1 MGAMAWPAPSPGAP
15 LEAEGNLR
23 PREMTVHD
31 GIRLI
36 GLLGY
41 LIQDRLHARIT
52 AVHEEVS
59 MRLLSG
65 LTAAVLLLSACST
78 PAAAPSPTPS
88 PTPSPSPTPQTR
100 FVFTAD
106 LKPSNEVPPIANAEA
121 SCTGKGT
128 FTLNTTKDAA
138 GTITAANALFETDVT
153 GCPADTKIN
162 IGHIHKAAA
171 GANGSVVVNSGLAAG
186 ELTLTGGAAKINKT
200 TATVD
205 PALATDIIAN
215 PAGYYMNWHS
225 TLNPGGILRGQLVK
239 G

>member
-1 MGAMAWPAPSPGAP
+1 
-15 LEAEGNLR
+15 
-23 PREMTVHD
+23 
-31 GIRLI
+31 
-36 GLLGY
+36 
-41 LIQDRLHARIT
+41 
-52 AVHEEVS
+52 

-65 LTAAVLLLSACST
+65 LTAAVLLLSACSS

-138 GTITAANALFETDVT
+138 GTITGANAVFETDVT

-186 ELTLTGGAAKINKT
+186 ELTLTSGAAKINKT
-200 TATVD
+200 TAVVD

-215 PAGYYMNWHS
+215 PANYYMNWHS
-225 TLNPGGILRGQLVK
+225 TLNAGGILRGQLVK

>member
-1 MGAMAWPAPSPGAP
+1 
-15 LEAEGNLR
+15 
-23 PREMTVHD
+23 
-31 GIRLI
+31 
-36 GLLGY
+36 
-41 LIQDRLHARIT
+41 
-52 AVHEEVS
+52 

-65 LTAAVLLLSACST
+65 LTVAVLLLSACSS

-121 SCTGKGT
+121 SCSGKGT
-128 FTLNTTKDAA
+128 FTLNTTKDAT
-138 GTITAANALFETDVT
+138 GNITAASAVFETDVT

-186 ELTLTGGAAKINKT
+186 ELTLTSGAGKINKT

-205 PALATDIIAN
+205 AALATDIIAN
-215 PAGYYMNWHS
+215 PSGYYMNWHS

>member
-1 MGAMAWPAPSPGAP
+1 
-15 LEAEGNLR
+15 
-23 PREMTVHD
+23 
-31 GIRLI
+31 
-36 GLLGY
+36 
-41 LIQDRLHARIT
+41 
-52 AVHEEVS
+52 

-65 LTAAVLLLSACST
+65 LTVAVLLLSACAS

-121 SCTGKGT
+121 SCSGKGT

-138 GTITAANALFETDVT
+138 GTITAANAVFETDVT

-186 ELTLTGGAAKINKT
+186 ELTLTSGAGKINKT

-205 PALATDIIAN
+205 AALATDIIAN
-215 PAGYYMNWHS
+215 PSGYYMNWHS

>member
-1 MGAMAWPAPSPGAP
+1 
-15 LEAEGNLR
+15 
-23 PREMTVHD
+23 
-31 GIRLI
+31 
-36 GLLGY
+36 
-41 LIQDRLHARIT
+41 
-52 AVHEEVS
+52 

-65 LTAAVLLLSACST
+65 LTAAVLLLSACAS
-78 PAAAPSPTPS
+78 PAVAPSPTPS

-121 SCTGKGT
+121 SCSGKGT
-128 FTLNTTKDAA
+128 FTLNTTKDAT
-138 GTITAANALFETDVT
+138 GNITAASAVFETDVT

-186 ELTLTGGAAKINKT
+186 ELTLTSGGGKINKT

-215 PAGYYMNWHS
+215 PSGYYMNWHS

>member
-1 MGAMAWPAPSPGAP
+1 
-15 LEAEGNLR
+15 
-23 PREMTVHD
+23 
-31 GIRLI
+31 
-36 GLLGY
+36 
-41 LIQDRLHARIT
+41 
-52 AVHEEVS
+52 

-65 LTAAVLLLSACST
+65 LTVAVLLLSACAS
-78 PAAAPSPTPS
+78 PAVAPSPTPS

-121 SCTGKGT
+121 SCSGKGT
-128 FTLNTTKDAA
+128 FTLNTTKDAT
-138 GTITAANALFETDVT
+138 GNITAASAVFETDVT

-186 ELTLTGGAAKINKT
+186 ELTLTSGAGKINKT

-205 PALATDIIAN
+205 AALATDIIAN
-215 PAGYYMNWHS
+215 PSGYYMNWHS

>member
-1 MGAMAWPAPSPGAP
+1 
-15 LEAEGNLR
+15 
-23 PREMTVHD
+23 
-31 GIRLI
+31 
-36 GLLGY
+36 
-41 LIQDRLHARIT
+41 
-52 AVHEEVS
+52 

-65 LTAAVLLLSACST
+65 LTAAVLVLSACSS
-78 PAAAPSPTPS
+78 PAAAPSPTPT

-121 SCTGKGT
+121 SCTGRGT
-128 FTLNTTKDAA
+128 FTLNTTKDAS
-138 GTITAANALFETDVT
+138 GTITAASAVFETDVT

-171 GANGSVVVNSGLAAG
+171 GANGSVVVNSGLVAG
-186 ELTLTGGAAKINKT
+186 ELTLTSGAGKINKT

-205 PALATDIIAN
+205 AALATDIIAN
-215 PAGYYMNWHS
+215 TAGYYMNWHS

>member
-1 MGAMAWPAPSPGAP
+1 
-15 LEAEGNLR
+15 
-23 PREMTVHD
+23 
-31 GIRLI
+31 
-36 GLLGY
+36 
-41 LIQDRLHARIT
+41 
-52 AVHEEVS
+52 
-59 MRLLSG
+59 MRLFSG
-65 LTAAVLLLSACST
+65 LAAAALLLAACGS

-128 FTLNTTKDAA
+128 FTLNTTKDAT
-138 GTITAANALFETDVT
+138 GNITAANAVFDTDVS

-186 ELTLTGGAAKINKT
+186 ELTLISGAGKINKT
-200 TATVD
+200 QSTVD
-205 PALATDIIAN
+205 PAVATDIIAN
-215 PAGYYMNWHS
+215 PANYYMNWHS
-225 TLNPGGILRGQLVK
+225 TLNAGGILRGQLVK